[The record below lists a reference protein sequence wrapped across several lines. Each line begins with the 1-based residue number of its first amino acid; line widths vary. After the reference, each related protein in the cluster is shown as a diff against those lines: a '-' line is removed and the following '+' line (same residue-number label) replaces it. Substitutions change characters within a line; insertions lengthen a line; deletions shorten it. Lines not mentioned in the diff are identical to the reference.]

1 MKKLHYLLSGISL
14 LSLCALLSG
23 CGATASA
30 VITDYD
36 READFSDYNTY
47 FWTDEFQMRYN
58 GAQDVDPLFYNTLV
72 KKRLKQAI
80 QKEMEGRGYV
90 LSSEDPDILVSAQVI
105 VQEDNRG
112 QRYAPHPYYGF
123 YSFGPPYYAGDT
135 GTEREGNVVIELID
149 PNEHQLVWQGYARGV
164 LDEGTEDK
172 REELRKA
179 VSLVFGEFPYRAG
192 QGR

>member
-1 MKKLHYLLSGISL
+1 MNKLNYLLKSISL
-14 LSLCALLSG
+14 LSLCALLTG
-23 CGATASA
+23 CGATASG

-36 READFSDYNTY
+36 REANFSDYNTY
-47 FWTDEFQMRYN
+47 FWTDEFQMRNN
-58 GAQDVDPLFYNTLV
+58 GAQKVDPLFYNTLV
-72 KKRLKQAI
+72 RKRLKQAI
-80 QKEMEGRGYV
+80 QQEMEGRGYV
-90 LSSEDPDILVSAQVI
+90 LSSEDPDILVNAQVI

-112 QRYAPHPYYGF
+112 QRYVSPYAYGF
-123 YSFGPPYYAGDT
+123 YSFGSPYYAGDA
-135 GTEREGNVVIELID
+135 GTEKEGNVVIELID

-179 VSLVFGEFPYRAG
+179 VSLIFGEFPYRAG